1 LQDLQILHALAS
13 LCGNAIAPTS
23 VARPSAL
30 PPLDCLFAAAEQ
42 HDVAGLLAATL
53 LGNWRGELPD
63 EVCEGLA
70 IYREGLRLDALRA
83 EAQLAELLHLLAERG
98 LPALPFKGPLLARN
112 AYAEPTLRPCLDLDL
127 MVHPDDVP
135 HVLACLLEAGFRH
148 QDGLGADGIM
158 ELRRY
163 AGEYILFRPKSL
175 PVEPHWHPA
184 PWTMA
189 FNIDIDALWRRARPA
204 TFLGALCYLPTQEDH
219 LFLLALH
226 GAKEQWHKLKWV
238 LDVAALLASHPRL
251 DLAALRA
258 AAAPQGC
265 GRMLDLALLL
275 THRLFA
281 IPAAVPSTDRDVA
294 RLADRVVE
302 RLDRTAEAPPGP
314 YVVSSFHWRL
324 RERQRDRLSYAVR
337 TLFTPRVAH
346 YRRLPLPPALRWL
359 HVPLKLPWDLVLT
372 PAIGVARRVSRLA
385 P

>member
-1 LQDLQILHALAS
+1 
-13 LCGNAIAPTS
+13 

-204 TFLGALCYLPTQEDH
+204 TFLGALATCRPRRITCSCSPCMARRSSGTSSNGWS
-219 LFLLALH
+219 F
-226 GAKEQWHKLKWV
+226 
-238 LDVAALLASHPRL
+238 VAALLASHPGL

-258 AAAPQGC
+258 TASPQGC
-265 GRMLDLALLL
+265 GLMLDLALLL

-281 IPAAVPSTDRDVA
+281 IPTAVPSTDRVVT
-294 RLADRVVE
+294 RLANRVLE

-324 RERQRDRLSYAVR
+324 RERRRDGLSYATR

-359 HVPLKLPWDLVLT
+359 HVPLKLPWDYVLT
-372 PAIGVARRVSRLA
+372 PAIGLARRMSRPA

>member
-1 LQDLQILHALAS
+1 LQDLKLLRALAS
-13 LCGNAIAPTS
+13 LCGNAIATTS
-23 VARPSAL
+23 VTRPAL
-30 PPLDCLFAAAEQ
+30 PPLVSLFAAAEQ

-53 LGNWRGELPD
+53 LANCRRELPD
-63 EVCEGLA
+63 EVCEGLT
-70 IYREGLRLDALRA
+70 IYREGMRLEALRA
-83 EAQLAELLHLLAERG
+83 EAQLAELLHLLAQRG
-98 LPALPFKGPLLARN
+98 LPAMPFKGPLLARS
-112 AYAEPTLRPCLDLDL
+112 AYADPTLRPCLDLDL

-135 HVLACLLEAGFRH
+135 PVLACLLEAGFQH
-148 QDGLGADGIM
+148 QDGLGPDGVVA
-158 ELRRY
+158 LRQY

-189 FNIDIDALWRRARPA
+189 FSIDIDALWLRARPT
-204 TFLGALCYLPTQEDH
+204 TFLGVPCYLPSQEDH

-238 LDVAALLASHPRL
+238 VDVAALLASHPRL
-251 DLAALRA
+251 DLTALHAMA
-258 AAAPQGC
+258 AAQGC

-281 IPAAVPSTDRDVA
+281 IPEAIPATGTVVA
-294 RLADRVVE
+294 RLADRVLE

-324 RERQRDRLSYAVR
+324 RERRRDRLNYAIR

-359 HVPLKLPWDLVLT
+359 HVPLKLPWDHVLT
-372 PAIGVARRVSRLA
+372 PAIGLARRMSRSA